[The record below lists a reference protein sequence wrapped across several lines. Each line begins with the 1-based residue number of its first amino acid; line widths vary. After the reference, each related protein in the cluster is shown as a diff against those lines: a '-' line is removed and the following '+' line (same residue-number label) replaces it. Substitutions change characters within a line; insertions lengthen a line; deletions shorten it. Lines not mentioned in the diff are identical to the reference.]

1 MYMHMHIK
9 INACVACV
17 VRKDVRGANKR
28 NRTLNI
34 KNHIQ
39 TRMW

>member
-1 MYMHMHIK
+1 MK
-9 INACVACV
+9 INACV
-17 VRKDVRGANKR
+17 VRKDVHGANDR
-28 NRTLNI
+28 NRTAKI

>member
-1 MYMHMHIK
+1 MHIHIK
-9 INACVACV
+9 INACV
-17 VRKDVRGANKR
+17 VRKDVRGANNR
-28 NRTLNI
+28 NGTLNI